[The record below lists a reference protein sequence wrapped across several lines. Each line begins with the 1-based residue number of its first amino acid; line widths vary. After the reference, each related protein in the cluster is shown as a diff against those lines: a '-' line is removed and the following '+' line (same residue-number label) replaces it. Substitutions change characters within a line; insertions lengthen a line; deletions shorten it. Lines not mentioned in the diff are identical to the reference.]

1 MRQLTGGK
9 RDTIY
14 TPAVLMLV
22 ILVGISFLGLGL
34 VMPLRAL
41 YGRQIGA
48 SSTEIGLMTASFALP
63 IIFIAPLAGR
73 ITDRYGRYWFFLLG
87 LLVTGGTFCLYS
99 LPFVTAWAIV
109 FISLLEGAGAAVV
122 RSALVAQFI
131 TPEIAPEE
139 GAIKR

>member
-1 MRQLTGGK
+1 MYKRMDCGVAATGIVFCQRKESISFMRQLTGGR

-14 TPAVLMLV
+14 TSAVLMLV
-22 ILVGISFLGLGL
+22 IIVGISFLGLGL

-87 LLVTGGTFCLYS
+87 LLVTG
-99 LPFVTAWAIV
+99 
-109 FISLLEGAGAAVV
+109 
-122 RSALVAQFI
+122 
-131 TPEIAPEE
+131 
-139 GAIKR
+139 